1 MARTRRQ
8 ITTVALVS
16 DDDLPLSGQR
26 RTIRDAVASP
36 HLATVSLP
44 ELRTYRERLRAEE
57 ERISYWRRLIH
68 ARVDLIKAG
77 NVGDSPIDVDALGRV
92 LGDTGTGHVRQSLH
106 RVRAAD
112 PLPDLPDLAGVWVT
126 PTSDGDTTEA
136 LERLGTAEAT
146 LTSYR
151 RALHDRIDEATA
163 ELIVR
168 YRADPSRALDVLI

>member
-1 MARTRRQ
+1 MT
-8 ITTVALVS
+8 

-26 RTIRDAVASP
+26 RTIKDAVASP
-36 HLATVSLP
+36 HLASVSLA
-44 ELRTYRERLRAEE
+44 ELREYRERLRTEE

-68 ARVDLIKAG
+68 ARVDLLKAG
-77 NVGDSPIDVDALGRV
+77 NLGDSPIDVDALGRV
-92 LGDTGTGHVRQSLH
+92 LGDTGTGYVRQALH

-126 PTSDGDTTEA
+126 PTDASDTAEA
-136 LERLGTAEAT
+136 LERLGAAELT

-168 YRADPSRALDVLI
+168 YRADPSRALEILA

>member
-1 MARTRRQ
+1 MA
-8 ITTVALVS
+8 AVS

-26 RTIRDAVASP
+26 RTIKDAVASP
-36 HLATVSLP
+36 HLASVSLE
-44 ELRTYRERLRAEE
+44 ELRDYRERLRTEE

-77 NVGDSPIDVDALGRV
+77 SLGDSPIDVDALGRV
-92 LGDTGTGHVRQSLH
+92 LGDTGTGYVRQALH

-126 PTSDGDTTEA
+126 PADASDTAEA
-136 LERLGTAEAT
+136 LERLGTAELT

-168 YRADPSRALDVLI
+168 YRSEPRRALDILG